1 MTTEFESKD
10 VLEVIVMFLPSK
22 QSCENCPQG
31 RNWNHKCD
39 ASHELLQNWK
49 HSIVIKLDARVL
61 VKIKRCTK
69 KKKNL
74 RQKLG
79 KINKRWKEIVMGFET
94 QIVFTQQS

>member
-22 QSCENCPQG
+22 QSCENCLQG
-31 RNWNHKCD
+31 RNLNHKCD

-69 KKKNL
+69 KKK
-74 RQKLG
+74 KLKAQTG
-79 KINKRWKEIVMGFET
+79 EN
-94 QIVFTQQS
+94 Q